1 MCSMKKCTSAD
12 SGAGTG
18 SGEVCTVQCAVC
30 SLVHVTDTLNQI
42 SPTKFLF
49 LILAFQKQIASI
61 RIEKKYTSA
70 LRF

>member
-1 MCSMKKCTSAD
+1 MKMCTSAD

-30 SLVHVTDTLNQI
+30 SLVHVTGPLNQI

-49 LILAFQKQIASI
+49 LILALKN
-61 RIEKKYTSA
+61 K
-70 LRF
+70 